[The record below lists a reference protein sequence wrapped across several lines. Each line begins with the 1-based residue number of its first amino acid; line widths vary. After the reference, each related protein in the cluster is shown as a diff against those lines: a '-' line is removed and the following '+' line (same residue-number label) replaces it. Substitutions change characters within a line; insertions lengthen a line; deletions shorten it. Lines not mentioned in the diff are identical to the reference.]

1 MPSSTALDDSY
12 QTNSDYKIDDL
23 FPILSQVLKYV
34 LHLPKSMLIDLMKK
48 SMSGI
53 TTADSSNL
61 PDTGTLD
68 ITFLQLHSFTITNIS
83 IYILVK

>member
-1 MPSSTALDDSY
+1 
-12 QTNSDYKIDDL
+12 
-23 FPILSQVLKYV
+23 
-34 LHLPKSMLIDLMKK
+34 MLIDLMKK